1 MSPIFESLDLRVNS
15 IKTVKRILRTNEFS
29 IGVAVVILSILT
41 GVVNPAFFSTANL
54 FDILRNATIFGILAM
69 GVLIVIISGGID
81 ISFPAIAALSTY
93 ATVKVLINANYQGSV
108 LLVYAIAAS
117 IGLFLGL
124 INAFFISWLKIPTLI
139 VTLGTSSMY
148 YGFNLFF
155 VGSLNLYN
163 LPGQMIPFSRIA
175 LVTVQDPEVGLV
187 GLHPAVLIMVAVA
200 LLVWWFLK
208 YTMIGRGIFA
218 MGGNREVAE
227 RSGFNLRQIEYV
239 IYGIVGVL
247 SAIAGVTQATFVRH
261 ANPAALMGTE
271 LDVIAAVVLGGAA
284 ITGGRGSV
292 IGSLLGVLFVTIMKT
307 SLIMLGIPAYWQKV
321 FVGIALVIGTAIP
334 AIRARHLRQQMVSTI
349 TD

>member
-1 MSPIFESLDLRVNS
+1 M
-15 IKTVKRILRTNEFS
+15 KRILRTQEFI
-29 IGVAVVILSILT
+29 IGIAVIVLSVLT
-41 GVVNPAFFSTANL
+41 GVVNPAFFSIANM
-54 FDILRNATIFGILAM
+54 FDILRNATIYGILAM

-81 ISFPAIAALSTY
+81 VSFPAIAALSTY
-93 ATVKVLINANYQGSV
+93 ATVRLLINAHYQGSV

-148 YGFNLFF
+148 YGFSLFF
-155 VGSLNLYN
+155 LGSLAIFN
-163 LPGQMIPFSRIA
+163 LPGQMIPFSKMA
-175 LVTVQDPEVGLV
+175 LVTVQNPLGGSV
-187 GLHPAVLIMVAVA
+187 GLHPAVLIMIAVA

-239 IYGIVGVL
+239 IYGTVGVL
-247 SAIAGVTQATFVRH
+247 SAIAGVTLATFVRN
-261 ANPAALMGTE
+261 AQPAALMGTE

-307 SLIMLGIPAYWQKV
+307 SLVMLGIPAYWQKL
-321 FVGIALVIGTAIP
+321 FVGVALVIGTSIP
-334 AIRARHLRQQMVSTI
+334 AIRARHLRQQMVSEV

>member
-1 MSPIFESLDLRVNS
+1 M
-15 IKTVKRILRTNEFS
+15 KRILRTQEFI
-29 IGVAVVILSILT
+29 IGIAVIVLSVLT
-41 GVVNPAFFSTANL
+41 GVVNPAFFSIANM
-54 FDILRNATIFGILAM
+54 FDILRNATIYGILAM

-81 ISFPAIAALSTY
+81 VSFPAIAALSTY
-93 ATVKVLINANYQGSV
+93 ATVRLLINAHYQGSV

-148 YGFNLFF
+148 YGFSLFF
-155 VGSLNLYN
+155 LGSLAIFN
-163 LPGQMIPFSRIA
+163 LPGQMIPFSKMA
-175 LVTVQDPEVGLV
+175 LVTVQNPLGGSV
-187 GLHPAVLIMVAVA
+187 GLHPAVLIMIAVA
-200 LLVWWFLK
+200 LLVWCFLK

-239 IYGIVGVL
+239 IYGTVGVL
-247 SAIAGVTQATFVRH
+247 SAIAGVTLATFVRN
-261 ANPAALMGTE
+261 AQPAALMGTE

-307 SLIMLGIPAYWQKV
+307 SLVMLGIPAYWQKL
-321 FVGIALVIGTAIP
+321 FVGVALVIGTSIP
-334 AIRARHLRQQMVSTI
+334 AIRARHLRQQMVSEV